1 MNISKSAKSSGIL
14 LSNSD
19 KSSAPATLISSLL
32 SRTPL
37 NSLSRQ
43 PPTRP
48 QAPAPHHPHHL
59 DTLGDLLFQV
69 NRALDNLVHLVDTEV
84 DIREGEGD
92 TQDRDTSK
100 ARDQEEDIANKGLG
114 TQL

>member
-1 MNISKSAKSSGIL
+1 M
-14 LSNSD
+14 
-19 KSSAPATLISSLL
+19 
-32 SRTPL
+32 PL

-48 QAPAPHHPHHL
+48 QAPAPHHLHHL
-59 DTLGDLLFQV
+59 DILGDLLFQV

-84 DIREGEGD
+84 DIREGD

>member
-1 MNISKSAKSSGIL
+1 M
-14 LSNSD
+14 SNSD
-19 KSSAPATLISSLL
+19 KSSAQANLFFSPL
-32 SRTPL
+32 SRTLL
-37 NSLSRQ
+37 NSLSTQ

-48 QAPAPHHPHHL
+48 QAPAPHHQHHL

-69 NRALDNLVHLVDTEV
+69 NRASDSLDHLVDTEV

-92 TQDRDTSK
+92 TQDRDTSRD
-100 ARDQEEDIANKGLG
+100 RDQEEDIANKGLG

>member
-1 MNISKSAKSSGIL
+1 MS
-14 LSNSD
+14 
-19 KSSAPATLISSLL
+19 
-32 SRTPL
+32 
-37 NSLSRQ
+37 
-43 PPTRP
+43 
-48 QAPAPHHPHHL
+48 HL
-59 DTLGDLLFQV
+59 D
-69 NRALDNLVHLVDTEV
+69 HLVGTEV

>member
-1 MNISKSAKSSGIL
+1 M
-14 LSNSD
+14 SNSD
-19 KSSAPATLISSLL
+19 KSSAQDNLFFSPL

-37 NSLSRQ
+37 NSLSTQ

-48 QAPAPHHPHHL
+48 QAPGPHHL
-59 DTLGDLLFQV
+59 HHLDILGDLLFQV
-69 NRALDNLVHLVDTEV
+69 NRASDHLDRLVDTEV
-84 DIREGEGD
+84 DIKEGEGD

-100 ARDQEEDIANKGLG
+100 ARDQEEDIGNKGLG